1 MECHASAGT
10 HSTGVAGVQTA
21 SNFAVTGGVRGAA
34 PRTVSQADCAGAFSL
49 PPRCIIASASARM
62 AGSQPSATC
71 FSTVCVTQH
80 DNNNNSVC
88 ERNRGATFYLLS
100 SVHEFDAGR
109 KGLVKGARRPM

>member
-1 MECHASAGT
+1 MYKQLRTLPSLAACVVQRRGPCPRRTAQARFPCRLGASSLLRRLAWRE
-10 HSTGVAGVQTA
+10 A
-21 SNFAVTGGVRGAA
+21 S
-34 PRTVSQADCAGAFSL
+34 
-49 PPRCIIASASARM
+49 
-62 AGSQPSATC
+62 C
-71 FSTVCVTQH
+71 FCTVCVTQH

>member
-1 MECHASAGT
+1 MYKQLRTLPSLAACVVQRRGPCPRRTAQARFPCRLGASSLLRRLAWRE
-10 HSTGVAGVQTA
+10 A
-21 SNFAVTGGVRGAA
+21 SRAQ
-34 PRTVSQADCAGAFSL
+34 PAFYHREL
-49 PPRCIIASASARM
+49 CV
-62 AGSQPSATC
+62 
-71 FSTVCVTQH
+71 STVCVTQH